1 MSDEQKARPTA
12 DTEPQRNSA
21 AKKDAAPKDAAPK
34 DAELS
39 REDLDKVSGGKV
51 APQDFNFV
59 KKVDKATPVLG

>member
-1 MSDEQKARPTA
+1 MSNEQKVRPTA
-12 DTEPQRNSA
+12 DPESQPKSA
-21 AKKDAAPKDAAPK
+21 PKKDASPK

-59 KKVDKATPVLG
+59 KKLDKSTPHLG